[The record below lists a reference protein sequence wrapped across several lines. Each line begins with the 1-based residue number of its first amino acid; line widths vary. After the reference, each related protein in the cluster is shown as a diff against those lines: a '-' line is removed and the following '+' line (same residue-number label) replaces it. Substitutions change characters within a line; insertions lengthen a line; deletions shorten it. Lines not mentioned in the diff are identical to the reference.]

1 MNEDQMSPESS
12 KLLNRHP
19 IHTGDYKIKTS
30 VVEEAIKKIDEAIK
44 FRVQGLIIYGPSGY
58 GKSTAIDIIKSEIYE
73 KYNHEILTF
82 VSSMPDPLKNTNVFY
97 SRLLKATN
105 HDLYNKGSTQDKS
118 DRLCSQLVN
127 LALEEN
133 GNRKILFFIDEADAL
148 DKNEYQCLKDINNQL
163 KAQSIEMTTILVGT
177 EDLISQRNL
186 FSGMKEVQIVRRF
199 MQKTHI
205 FNGIRTKKELQDVLG
220 AYDFCMRFPLD
231 SDLTYTGYF
240 FPSAFSKKKFL
251 VHETENLYKCICNIY
266 GKSVFNGHGLSMNH
280 LCNMIEFLF
289 IKYGIEGTGGE
300 WITEDM
306 WIETVKFADCGHEQ
320 DLLNA
325 CINGK
330 LRK

>member
-1 MNEDQMSPESS
+1 MRADQLDQVNSTV
-12 KLLNRHP
+12 KNKHP
-19 IHTGDYKIKTS
+19 IHTGNYKIKTS
-30 VVEEAIKKIDEAIK
+30 IVEEAIKKIDEAIK
-44 FRVQGLIIYGPSGY
+44 FRIQGMIIYGPSGY
-58 GKSTAIDIIKSEIYE
+58 GKSTAINIIKNEIYE
-73 KYNHEILTF
+73 KYDHEILTF

-97 SRLLKATN
+97 TRLLKATN
-105 HDLYNKGSTQDKS
+105 HDLFNKGSAQDKS
-118 DRLCSQLVN
+118 DRLCSQLIN

-220 AYDFCMRFPLD
+220 AYDFGMRFPLD
-231 SDLTYTGYF
+231 SDLTYTNYF
-240 FPSAFSKKKFL
+240 FPMAFSESKFL
-251 VHETENLYKCICNIY
+251 IHETENLYNCICNIY
-266 GKSVFNGHGLSMNH
+266 GKTIFSKHGLSMSH

-289 IKYGIEGTGGE
+289 IEHGIEGAGDE

-330 LRK
+330 RK